1 MKKMKRIAA
10 VAATVGLAASL
21 SVVGVAAPANA
32 ATLAPACIEAHTKSG
47 GDIFVQ
53 NNCSKTKRVKVVMS
67 FGRDLACLS
76 IKPGDAYRW
85 NDPRGSLDKVV
96 LC

>member
-47 GDIFVQ
+47 GDVVVK
-53 NNCSKTKRVKVVMS
+53 NNCANTKRIKVVMS
-67 FGRDLACLS
+67 FGRDLACIS
-76 IKPGDAYRW
+76 VKPRVTYTWD
-85 NDPRGSLDKVV
+85 DPTGSLDKIV